1 MGTGSPQWWTT
12 LCYFTLGCP
21 GLSSVVESGLLNCWE
36 TRVLASNQ
44 VKKQIWK
51 STSQY
56 TWSWGPLMPVP
67 LGQGKENDF
76 IFIEHKP
83 RTRIEPWKHTSSVI
97 TVKRE
102 NYNNDPRILASR
114 NQIPKVR
121 LDISKPHTLTLNPL
135 PTHIHTHTH
144 ISKLHKGIV
153 LFGSNVQ
160 KQNETDKQTN
170 INKP

>member
-1 MGTGSPQWWTT
+1 MID
-12 LCYFTLGCP
+12 
-21 GLSSVVESGLLNCWE
+21 SGLRNCSE

-44 VKKQIWK
+44 LKKQIWK
-51 STSQY
+51 RMSQS

-76 IFIEHKP
+76 IFIENKS
-83 RTRIEPWKHTSSVI
+83 RTRTEPWKHTGSVI

-135 PTHIHTHTH
+135 PTPPIHTHIHTHV
-144 ISKLHKGIV
+144 SKLHKGIV
-153 LFGSNVQ
+153 IFGSNVQ

-170 INKP
+170 KYKP